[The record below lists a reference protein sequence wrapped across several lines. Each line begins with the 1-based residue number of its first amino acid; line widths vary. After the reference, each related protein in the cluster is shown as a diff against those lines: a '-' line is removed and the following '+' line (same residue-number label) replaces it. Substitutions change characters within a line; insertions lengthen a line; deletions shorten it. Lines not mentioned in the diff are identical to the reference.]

1 MNQKGIDATSYELV
15 PCERDGSLQSVCREK
30 KTAKISVC
38 LSLLLCIQN
47 TNAPEAVELEISSA
61 ESCWDAVAPC
71 AITHTVLLHKK

>member
-1 MNQKGIDATSYELV
+1 MVLYS
-15 PCERDGSLQSVCREK
+15 QSAAKK

-71 AITHTVLLHKK
+71 AITHTVLLHKKVKLVLQ